1 MCWSKSGSKKTPELW
16 CIAAI
21 TGGAIGNFID
31 RISSGLVI
39 DMICIPWFSTFNV
52 ADLFITFGALI
63 LVVYILVK
71 DKALLADEPKKNQRP
86 GMTLTLD
93 KTGERLDAALAR
105 LVPSL
110 SRSQAQRLIEQGA
123 VTHGGR
129 PVKKKRKALSRRYAG
144 ADAPGGP
151 RGPDRGAADPAEVCY
166 EDADVIVVN
175 KPKGLVVH
183 PAPGHADGTL
193 VNALLAHCGDSLSGI
208 GGEKRPGIVHR
219 IDKDTSGLIIA
230 AKNDA
235 AHAALAAQLK
245 DHSLARTYVCLVC
258 GRIRDDAGTIDAP
271 IGRHPTDRKKM
282 AVTQKNS
289 RSAVT
294 HWRVLERFAAYT
306 LVECRLET
314 GRTHQIRVHMAYR
327 GHPILGDMVY
337 GHKKPELGQS
347 SQCLHAKELRFVHPR
362 TGEPVTVSCGLP
374 DYFTALLEKLRAGA

>member
-1 MCWSKSGSKKTPELW
+1 
-16 CIAAI
+16 
-21 TGGAIGNFID
+21 
-31 RISSGLVI
+31 
-39 DMICIPWFSTFNV
+39 
-52 ADLFITFGALI
+52 
-63 LVVYILVK
+63 
-71 DKALLADEPKKNQRP
+71 
-86 GMTLTLD
+86 MTLTLD

-129 PVKKKRKALSRRYAG
+129 PVKKNEKLSAG
-144 ADAPGGP
+144 DTLELTLPEVREVPIEAQPIP
-151 RGPDRGAADPAEVCY
+151 LEVCY

-271 IGRHPTDRKKM
+271 IGRHPTDRKRM
-282 AVTQKNS
+282 AVTQKNA
-289 RSAVT
+289 RRAVT
-294 HWRVLERFAAYT
+294 HWSVIARYNGYT
-306 LVECRLET
+306 HIRCELET
-314 GRTHQIRVHMAYR
+314 GRTHQIRVHMAHI
-327 GHPILGDMVY
+327 GHPLLGDLVY
-337 GHKKPELGQS
+337 GHKRPEKGLSG
-347 SQCLHAKELRFVHPR
+347 QCLHARALRFLHPR
-362 TGEPVTVSCGLP
+362 TGELVTFTCPLP
-374 DYFTALLEKLRAGA
+374 DYFQDVLARLGPPVG